1 MKKETVIG
9 TVNELPEKFELD
21 ELIEKLLFVENVEKG
36 LQQLDAGKSKPHS
49 EVKKMVEGW
58 KK

>member
-21 ELIEKLLFVENVEKG
+21 ELIEKLLFVEKVEKG
-36 LQQLDAGKSKPHS
+36 LQQLDTGKTKTHS
-49 EVKKMVEGW
+49 EVKKIVEGW